1 MLDAIVVVNDNNLN
15 NILIFLV
22 KKLFKE
28 IKTIYIIIEMVETEI
43 NNYINK
49 KCYNCCHFKKENME
63 LYKLNLPNKILNN
76 IINYSMDEEDECTIC
91 QEWRDNQELIRCH
104 LNLKRRHNRNV
115 EDDIIIFLTVYE
127 IPPYD
132 YIKQFLKIPKKKYGM
147 IDDILRM
154 LCYSQEKGQD
164 VKENIKLFIESKIFN
179 VKNTVRDINS
189 IIKMMYERS
198 KTNQLNY
205 YPVLKL

>member
-28 IKTIYIIIEMVETEI
+28 IKTIYIIIEMAETEI

-63 LYKLNLPNKILNN
+63 LYKLNLPNGIVNN
-76 IINYSMDEEDECTIC
+76 IIDYSLGKENIC
-91 QEWRDNQELIRCH
+91 RTCKKWRYYQDAIEY
-104 LNLKRRHNRNV
+104 NLDIKRFNERNV
-115 EDDIIIFLTVYE
+115 EDDILIFLTVYK

-132 YIKQFLKIPKKKYGM
+132 YVRVFMKISKKKYEM
-147 IDDILRM
+147 IDCILWM
-154 LCYSQEKGQD
+154 LEYQRKEGFD
-164 VKENIKLFIESKIFN
+164 VKKTLNHILKVKSLMLKI
-179 VKNTVRDINS
+179 
-189 IIKMMYERS
+189 
-198 KTNQLNY
+198 Q
-205 YPVLKL
+205 

>member
-164 VKENIKLFIESKIFN
+164 VEENIKLFIESKNFN